1 MVPGSPPRAAA
12 SRPIRSGR
20 EREGSIPPVEH
31 HPAAAGQAARD
42 QVPVALVDNADMK
55 FRRSFELLKASWHVL
70 SSDKELLW
78 LPVISGICAL
88 IVAAS
93 FGVPIFLTGNDSTST
108 SGSSSFQLG
117 VPGYVLIALA
127 YFVLAYVTIFFN
139 TALVWAANERLEG
152 RDPGLGSALGA
163 ARERAGVILPWAIVT
178 ATVSLIIRAIE
189 ERAGF
194 LGRIIIGLV
203 GMAWSLVTFL
213 VLPLIV
219 LENVSVGA
227 AIKQSASMFKRT
239 WGENVIGQGG
249 IGLVSLL
256 AILVALPIVFILFAT
271 GITALIVAGIVVGVI
286 WMCGV
291 AIVTSALG
299 VVYQTALYRYASS
312 GSVPPGFTEDQIAGA
327 FAPKKKKGL
336 GAVGA

>member
-1 MVPGSPPRAAA
+1 VAQVTGPDRGK
-12 SRPIRSGR
+12 
-20 EREGSIPPVEH
+20 ER
-31 HPAAAGQAARD
+31 RD
-42 QVPVALVDNADMK
+42 QVRVAAVDNVGMK
-55 FRRSFELLKASWHVL
+55 FRRSFALLKASWHVL
-70 SSDKELLW
+70 SNDKELLW

-93 FGVPIFLTGNDSTST
+93 FGVPIFLTSSDTTTST
-108 SGSSSFQLG
+108 GSSSFQLG
-117 VPGYVLIALA
+117 VPGYALIALA

-152 RDPGLGSALGA
+152 RDPSLGSALGA
-163 ARERAGVILPWAIVT
+163 ARARAGVILPWAIVS

-194 LGRIIIGLV
+194 LGRIVIGLV

-219 LENVSVGA
+219 LERVSVGA

-249 IGLVSLL
+249 IGLVSVL
-256 AILVALPIVFILFAT
+256 AILVALPVAFLLVAS
-271 GITALIVAGIVVGVI
+271 GITALIVAAIVLGTIWIVGVL
-286 WMCGV
+286 
-291 AIVTSALG
+291 IVTSALG
-299 VVYQTALYRYASS
+299 VVFQTALYRYASS
-312 GSVPPGFTEDQIAGA
+312 GTVPPGFTEDQIAGA
-327 FAPKKKKGL
+327 FKAKKKQKGL
-336 GAVGA
+336 GAATA